1 MKIGMCSELMNAPLV
16 AGAGFDYIESATTAL
31 ASASEEDYRRM
42 AEAVFQSGIAAEAF
56 NVMLPG
62 NFCIT
67 GPAAD
72 LDPVKEYLERGFR
85 RMAELG
91 AVIQVFGSGGARNVP
106 EGWPMER
113 ALEQLVDFLN
123 MAAPLAARQSIF
135 IAIEP
140 LNPGE
145 CNIINTVEDARALAV
160 RAGLANVGVLADWYH
175 MSKQHEKPDGML
187 AAGKALL
194 HCHVANPEGRRFPLP
209 GDGADYTAFFGAMRQ
224 VGYTGRVSVEAKGTQ
239 EEYSACLRRMRECV

>member
-1 MKIGMCSELMNAPLV
+1 MKIGMCTELMNAPLV
-16 AGAGFDYIESATTAL
+16 SAAGFDYIESATSAL
-31 ASASEEDYRRM
+31 ALASEEDFM
-42 AEAVFQSGIAAEAF
+42 KMTEAVFQSGIAAEAF

-62 NFCIT
+62 KFHLT

-72 LDPVKEYLERGFR
+72 LAPVTEYLECGFR
-85 RMAELG
+85 RMEELG

-113 ALEQLVDFLN
+113 ALVQLVEFLN
-123 MAAPLAARQSIF
+123 LAAPLAADHGIF

-145 CNIINTVEDARALAV
+145 CNIINTVEDARALAAM
-160 RAGLANVGVLADWYH
+160 AGLPNVGVLADWYH
-175 MSKQHEKPDGML
+175 MAKQQETTGGML

-194 HCHVANPEGRRFPLP
+194 HCHVANPNGRRFPLP
-209 GDGADYTAFFGAMRQ
+209 GDGAEYTAFFGALRQ
-224 VGYTGRVSVEAKGTQ
+224 IGYTGRVSVEAGGTQ
-239 EEYSACLRRMRECV
+239 EEYTACLRRIRECA